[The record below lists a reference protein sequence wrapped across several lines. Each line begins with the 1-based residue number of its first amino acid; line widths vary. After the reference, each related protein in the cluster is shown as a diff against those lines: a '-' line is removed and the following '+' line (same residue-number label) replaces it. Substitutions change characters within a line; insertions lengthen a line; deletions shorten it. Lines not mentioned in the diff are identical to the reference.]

1 MHPTNTMAIDEQQGR
16 LPVWRVVRWLIAAAA
31 SLVLVTLF
39 LTQAAPTEAA
49 TPTPNTDVVYHEMA
63 APACPPGFNCAANNC
78 VGGYFCGYNLGF
90 AYPSAFNYGCGFG
103 GINCG
108 VNYAFPAFIA
118 PAIATYPIFN
128 SAFTG
133 LPNNVFTSN
142 GCPVGNYACLG
153 FNNGCAVG
161 NFSCFNANGVCPVG
175 NFSCLNANGVCPIG
189 NFTCY
194 NANFPF
200 FTGVFNGNV
209 ATVAPAPASLVVGP
223 PFRAKEVA
231 QPAAATTPASQ
242 PAAPTAAIPSAPV
255 AAPAQVTAPVVAP
268 VANYATA
275 LNSTTPAPAP
285 ATVTA
290 GGAGVK
296 IYSAPPATTPAV
308 AKDPDDHR

>member
-1 MHPTNTMAIDEQQGR
+1 MHPTNTIATDEQQGR

-31 SLVLVTLF
+31 SLMLVTLF
-39 LTQAAPTEAA
+39 LTQAAPAEAA
-49 TPTPNTDVVYHEMA
+49 APTANADVVYHEMA
-63 APACPPGFNCAANNC
+63 TAVCPPGFNCRANFD
-78 VGGYFCGYNLGF
+78 YL
-90 AYPSAFNYGCGFG
+90 YPANFYYGCGFG

-108 VNYAFPAFIA
+108 INYAFPTFIA
-118 PAIATYPIFN
+118 PAIANYPIYGG
-128 SAFTG
+128 AFTG

-161 NFSCFNANGVCPVG
+161 NFSCFNV
-175 NFSCLNANGVCPIG
+175 NGVCPIG

-209 ATVAPAPASLVVGP
+209 ATIAPTTAAIVVGP

-242 PAAPTAAIPSAPV
+242 PAAPAAAMPSAPV

-268 VANYATA
+268 VAAPAAPAANVATA
-275 LNSTTPAPAP
+275 LNSTTPAPAV
-285 ATVTA
+285 VTA
-290 GGAGVK
+290 GNSGVHVL
-296 IYSAPPATTPAV
+296 SAPPATTPV
-308 AKDPDDHR
+308 ASKDLDDHR